1 MRSILVHADQSP
13 AGENRLQT
21 GLDIARRFGG
31 HLTAH
36 INTPI
41 GRLFAMD
48 GFGGVYPLT
57 DLIAKAQVDAAALV
71 SEMEARL
78 EHEDVPFTVERSE
91 VEPADALSAS
101 ARLADLVVMDLDD
114 VSQFARPQTSMVGA
128 VALAGGAPVLALV
141 RGRPLAID
149 GTVMIAWND
158 SRESAAA
165 VKAAVPL
172 LALAKSVRVVRI
184 ERDTHDLQAE
194 SVLEYLSRHNIHA
207 ELKIADHGW
216 LTVEEALENE
226 AQALSADWVVMGA
239 YGHSRVR
246 EILFGGVTRYLLESA
261 QVPLFIAH

>member
-1 MRSILVHADQSP
+1 MRSILLHAEHNP

-21 GLDIARRFGG
+21 ALDIARRFGG

-57 DLIAKAQVDAAALV
+57 ELIAKAQVDAGALV
-71 SEMEARL
+71 SEMDARL
-78 EHEDVPFTVERSE
+78 ARDDVPFTVERSE
-91 VEPADALSAS
+91 FEPADGLSAS

-114 VSQFARPQTSMVGA
+114 LSKIARPQTSMVGA

-141 RGRPLAID
+141 RGKPLALD

-158 SRESAAA
+158 SREAAAA

-184 ERDTHDLQAE
+184 ERNDHDLQAE
-194 SVLEYLSRHNIHA
+194 SVLAYLSRHNIHA
-207 ELKIADHGW
+207 ELKVADDGW
-216 LTVEEALENE
+216 LTIEEGLEHE
-226 AQALSADWVVMGA
+226 AQALGADWIVMGA
-239 YGHSRVR
+239 YGHSRIR

-261 QVPLFIAH
+261 QFPLFIAH

>member
-1 MRSILVHADQSP
+1 MRSILVHADQTP

-57 DLIAKAQVDAAALV
+57 EMIAKAEVDAAALV
-71 SEMEARL
+71 SEMEAKL
-78 EHEDVPFTVERSE
+78 AHDDVPFTVERSE
-91 VEPADALSAS
+91 IEPADALATS

-114 VSQFARPQTSMVGA
+114 VANFARPQTSMVGA

-141 RGRPLAID
+141 RGKSIAID
-149 GTVMIAWND
+149 GTAMIAWND
-158 SRESAAA
+158 SREAAAA
-165 VKAAVPL
+165 VRAAVPL
-172 LALAKSVRVVRI
+172 LALAKSVQVVRVGRT
-184 ERDTHDLQAE
+184 ENEMQAAPL
-194 SVLEYLSRHNIHA
+194 LEYLSRHNIHA
-207 ELKIADHGW
+207 EFKTAKEDW
-216 LTVEEALENE
+216 LTIEEALENE
-226 AQALSADWVVMGA
+226 AGAMKADWIVMGA
-239 YGHSRVR
+239 YGHNRVR

-261 QVPLFIAH
+261 RFPLFVTH